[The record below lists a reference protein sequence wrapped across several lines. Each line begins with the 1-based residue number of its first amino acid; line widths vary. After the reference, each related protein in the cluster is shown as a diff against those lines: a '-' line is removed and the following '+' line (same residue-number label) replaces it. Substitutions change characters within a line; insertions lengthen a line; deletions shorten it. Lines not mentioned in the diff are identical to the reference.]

1 MLGPL
6 IRKLRVRL
14 PHFAKAAKFAG
25 QVGCT
30 REHYRRIEAGTGFP
44 SKVLMQK
51 IINQLEV
58 SQNQADGLWVAWG
71 MQQIPSEV
79 REVVVIITHASP
91 GLTARALLQELELM
105 YDLSS
110 EDREDLETII
120 TTTINSEEVLWRD

>member
-1 MLGPL
+1 VLGSL

-14 PHFAKAAKFAG
+14 PHFAKAAKFAS

-51 IINQLEV
+51 VINHLEV
-58 SQNQADGLWVAWG
+58 SQDQADGLWVAWG

-79 REVVVIITHASP
+79 REGVVIITHATP
-91 GLTARALLQELELM
+91 GLVSRALLGELDLM
-105 YDLSS
+105 YDLST
-110 EDREDLETII
+110 EDREDLEGVI
-120 TTTINSEEVLWRD
+120 TATINKEEVPWRD